1 MEWIFNILKGPAL
14 YGFISLGLTK
24 LGTFLKNKDANTT
37 GSDDAAGDIC
47 IALAPAVAAL
57 EGNNDK
63 ALRKA
68 LTVAR
73 DTIDNYLHS
82 APPKTPA

>member
-1 MEWIFNILKGPAL
+1 MEFVLQFLKGSAL
-14 YGFISLGLTK
+14 YTIISFGLTK
-24 LGTFLKNKDANTT
+24 LGNELRNKDANST
-37 GSDDAAGDIC
+37 GSDDVAGTIC
-47 IALAPAVAAL
+47 LSLAPAIAAL

-73 DTIDNYLHS
+73 DTIDAYLKS
-82 APPKTPA
+82 PA

>member
-1 MEWIFNILKGPAL
+1 MEWIIKALPVSAL
-14 YGFISLGLTK
+14 YGVISLLVTK
-24 LGTFLKNKDANTT
+24 LGISLKNKDANAS
-37 GSDDAAGDIC
+37 GADDAAGDIL

-68 LTVAR
+68 LTVVR
-73 DTIDNYLHS
+73 STIDNYLKS
-82 APPKTPA
+82 SPA